1 MKNGDEKPDPNALSG
16 AMDPL
21 GINAAAI
28 DVWRSLL
35 GAPQAVLET
44 QTQFAKAWL
53 TLATRTLSSAASP
66 QTPPPAVIDPSPGDN
81 RWKHA
86 AWTENPLF
94 DSLKQG
100 YLLATQAVLDGID
113 RAPDVDVETRTRV
126 KFFAKQFCDAMSPT
140 NFALLN
146 PAVIEETVRTG
157 GKNLQRGVANA
168 LADMSENEGRVSLV
182 DKTAFTVGVNVAT
195 SPGAVIFRNEL
206 IELIQ
211 YAPTTP
217 DVHAMPLLIVPP
229 WINKYY
235 ILDLQPKNS
244 LIKYAVDNGIQTFVI
259 SWRNPDATLGHF
271 GFDDYLRL
279 GPLAAGEVAR
289 AITGSSSVNQIG
301 YCIGGTL
308 TSMELAYLAKTDPSL
323 VNAVTLFAAQVDFSE
338 SGELRNFLPPP
349 PKSGASGEGAGLFP
363 AISMA
368 DTFSMLRAN
377 DLIWNVA
384 VNRYLLGKDAPAFDL
399 LYWNSDATSMPGAMH
414 AFYLENMYGK
424 DALVKGEISALGMK
438 LDLHDIRNDVY
449 SVAPIEDHIAPWR
462 SVYKMTQ
469 IFSGQTRFRLGHS
482 GHIAGVINP
491 PASGKGQYWSNDTNP
506 AKPDEWFAGA
516 DAHKGSWWPDWMAW
530 LSKRSAKRV
539 PAPTSLGNEKY
550 PVLVPAPGTYVME
563 KA

>member
-1 MKNGDEKPDPNALSG
+1 MKNGDEKPDPKALSG

-66 QTPPPAVIDPSPGDN
+66 QTPPPAVIDPAPGDN

-168 LADMSENEGRVSLV
+168 LADMSENDGRVSLV

-289 AITGSSSVNQIG
+289 AIT
-301 YCIGGTL
+301 
-308 TSMELAYLAKTDPSL
+308 
-323 VNAVTLFAAQVDFSE
+323 
-338 SGELRNFLPPP
+338 
-349 PKSGASGEGAGLFP
+349 
-363 AISMA
+363 
-368 DTFSMLRAN
+368 
-377 DLIWNVA
+377 
-384 VNRYLLGKDAPAFDL
+384 
-399 LYWNSDATSMPGAMH
+399 
-414 AFYLENMYGK
+414 
-424 DALVKGEISALGMK
+424 
-438 LDLHDIRNDVY
+438 
-449 SVAPIEDHIAPWR
+449 
-462 SVYKMTQ
+462 
-469 IFSGQTRFRLGHS
+469 
-482 GHIAGVINP
+482 
-491 PASGKGQYWSNDTNP
+491 
-506 AKPDEWFAGA
+506 
-516 DAHKGSWWPDWMAW
+516 
-530 LSKRSAKRV
+530 
-539 PAPTSLGNEKY
+539 
-550 PVLVPAPGTYVME
+550 
-563 KA
+563 